1 LFDRK
6 ISYYRSIGRC
16 FSKKKS
22 LPVTV
27 FCIWNKASCLAA
39 HSMAC
44 LAANQPAKDREVI
57 GMTSISD
64 ALRDAGSS
72 SMFWIGLAIV
82 LIIATVG
89 YFLTRRAAVDPPPV
103 EEGTKVVH
111 DWIPTGRIDFA
122 GPSMDESAAET
133 PASFYLQAEDVR
145 FLISFSGIE
154 RKELRWRKATL
165 SEAKKVVN
173 TFHRQMAKEPDRKG
187 ESALRAAAP
196 PDEGA
201 TESAPKGEG

>member
-1 LFDRK
+1 
-6 ISYYRSIGRC
+6 
-16 FSKKKS
+16 
-22 LPVTV
+22 
-27 FCIWNKASCLAA
+27 
-39 HSMAC
+39 
-44 LAANQPAKDREVI
+44 
-57 GMTSISD
+57 MTSISD

-72 SMFWIGLAIV
+72 SMFWIGLGIV
-82 LIIATVG
+82 LILAVVG
-89 YFLTRRAAVDPPPV
+89 FFVTRRAAVDALPV
-103 EEGTKVVH
+103 EEGTKVVR

-122 GPSMDESAAET
+122 GPWMDESAVET

-173 TFHRQMAKEPDRKG
+173 SFHRQTAKEPDRKG
-187 ESALRAAAP
+187 ESALRAVAP

-201 TESAPKGEG
+201 TEQAAKGDG